1 MERVIEEILAN
12 HAQLPKQASQVAVGK
27 FERGLK
33 GCVNRRLPKGYDNSK
48 CPGFI
53 PRKSKIELILSA
65 IRCGVQLWD

>member
-33 GCVNRRLPKGYDNSK
+33 GCVNRRLPKGYS
-48 CPGFI
+48 F
-53 PRKSKIELILSA
+53 
-65 IRCGVQLWD
+65 